1 MKTTGMKRNKIL
13 LSVLLCIVLLLTAVT
28 SYCVSAQRFGD
39 TDGDGSVTAAD
50 ARYVLRT
57 AVGLEFPADRS
68 VLDVDGDAEITAYDA
83 RLVLRYSVG
92 LDRTFPVE
100 RTSEEEP
107 ITANPDA
114 ECAVLYDADSDRIL
128 FRKNST
134 KLTAPASLVK
144 LLTTVTA
151 LQNCPEEQVF
161 QVGEEID
168 LIGYN
173 SSVCYLQK
181 GWGASLKTLITGML
195 SSSGNDAAYCIA
207 VNVARRIYPGIS
219 DQAAV
224 QRFVEMMNQ
233 TAAQLGMR
241 SSRLLNP
248 DGYDADGQYTTAEDL
263 LMLAK
268 AALGF
273 PTIRKICGKYRIEAY
288 LADGKGVTWYNTN
301 RMLNPNDA
309 FYHSAVTGLKTGSTA
324 AAGNCIIVSFNR
336 AGREMIA
343 VILGAVSDDERYRS
357 AEALMQALD

>member
-57 AVGLEFPADRS
+57 AVGLESPADRS
-68 VLDVDGDAEITAYDA
+68 LLDVDGDAEITAYDA

-134 KLTAPASLVK
+134 KLMAPASLVK
-144 LLTTVTA
+144 LLTAVTA

-161 QVGEEID
+161 QVGDEID

-181 GWGASLKTLITGML
+181 GWGASLKILITGML

-301 RMLNPNDA
+301 RMLNPNDE
-309 FYHSAVTGLKTGSTA
+309 FYHPEVTGMKTGSTS
-324 AAGNCIIVSFNR
+324 AAGNCIIVSFDH
-336 AGREMIA
+336 AGKEMIA
-343 VILGAVSDDERYRS
+343 VILGAPSDEARYEA
-357 AEALMQALD
+357 AEALMAALP

>member
-1 MKTTGMKRNKIL
+1 MKTTGMKRNKKL

-57 AVGLEFPADRS
+57 AVGLESPADRS

-92 LDRTFPVE
+92 LERTFPVE
-100 RTSEEEP
+100 RISEEEP

-128 FRKNST
+128 FCKNST
-134 KLTAPASLVK
+134 RQTAPASLVK
-144 LLTTVTA
+144 LLTAVTA
-151 LQNCPEEQVF
+151 LKYCSEGQVF
-161 QVGEEID
+161 RVGDEID

-181 GWGASLKTLITGML
+181 GWDAPLKMLITGML

-207 VNVARRIYPGIS
+207 VNVARSLYPGIS
-219 DQAAV
+219 DKEAV
-224 QRFVEMMNQ
+224 NIFVGLMNQ
-233 TAAQLGMR
+233 TAKAIGMKN
-241 SSRLLNP
+241 SHFLNP
-248 DGYDADGQYTTAEDL
+248 DGYDADGQYSTAEDL
-263 LMLAK
+263 LLLAK
-268 AALGF
+268 TALEYSA
-273 PTIRKICGKYRIEAY
+273 IRTICGKYRIEAY
-288 LADGKGVTWYNTN
+288 LANGKGVTWYKTN

-324 AAGNCIIVSFNR
+324 VAGNCIIVSFNH
-336 AGREMIA
+336 AGSEMIA
-343 VILGAVSDDERYRS
+343 VILGAASDGERYKS
-357 AEALMQALD
+357 VEALMDALS